1 MLAILAA
8 FDHEIAQIR
17 KRVDRDT
24 EIFLKPGYM
33 EHGHLGSLEV
43 LLVRSGMGTRAMARA
58 IDQALQYY
66 PITSMLVVGY
76 AGGTQPQLHLGDVVI
91 PDRIVDAETRESFTI
106 VNPLVDVAVAVC
118 EQQHIHC
125 HRGTSVGVAHT
136 IESPQEKAYL
146 GTEFEANSIEMEGVV
161 PARVAQE
168 RGIPMAMVRAIVDPL
183 DMALPSFPDPVVARG
198 VVRPG
203 LLLAYLLQN
212 PMQILKMP
220 KLHYAATRARESIT
234 EITLGICSQWNG

>member
-8 FDHEIAQIR
+8 FDHEIANVR
-17 KRVDRDT
+17 KKIDRDA
-24 EIFLKPGYM
+24 EIFLKPGYI

-43 LLVRSGMGTRAMARA
+43 VLVRSGMGTQAMSKA
-58 IDQALQYY
+58 IEHAMRYY
-66 PITSMLVVGY
+66 SITSMLVIGY

-91 PDRIVDAETRESFTI
+91 PERIVDAETREVYEIS
-106 VNPLVDVAVAVC
+106 NPLVDVAIRAC
-118 EQQHIHC
+118 EHLHIHC
-125 HRGTSVGVAHT
+125 HRGTSVGVATT

-161 PARVAQE
+161 PARIAQE

-183 DMALPSFPDPVVARG
+183 DMALPSFPDPIVARG

-234 EITLGICSQWNG
+234 EVCLGICAQWNG